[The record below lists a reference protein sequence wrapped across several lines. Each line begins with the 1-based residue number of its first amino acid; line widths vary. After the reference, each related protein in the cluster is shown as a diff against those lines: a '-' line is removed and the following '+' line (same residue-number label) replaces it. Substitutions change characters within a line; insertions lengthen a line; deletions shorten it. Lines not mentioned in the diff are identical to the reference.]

1 MNWVLRILSFVA
13 LLAIFSE
20 LASQGS
26 FIGVLGSFAAGTAAD
41 LALSVGVVALVDA
54 AQRRRWSWFARLIA
68 AVLVTVYGPFV
79 IYTVLPYSGIHF
91 VGAFTFV
98 YTFIYLMAQA
108 VTPLVALLYT
118 LPHNQIR
125 YV

>member
-13 LLAIFSE
+13 LLAILSE

-26 FIGVLGSFAAGTAAD
+26 LIGLLGSFMAGTAAD

-54 AQRRRWSWFARLIA
+54 AQRRRWNWFIRLLL

-79 IYTVLPYSGIHF
+79 IYTVLPYTGIHF
-91 VGAFTFV
+91 GPFTLI
-98 YTFIYLMAQA
+98 YTVVFLTTQA
-108 VTPLVALLYT
+108 ITPLVALLYT
-118 LPHNQIR
+118 LPHNQIK

>member
-1 MNWVLRILSFVA
+1 MKWVLRILSFVA

-26 FIGVLGSFAAGTAAD
+26 FIGPLSSFTAGTAAD

-54 AQRRRWSWFARLIA
+54 AQRRRWSWFARLIV

-91 VGAFTFV
+91 GAFTLV
-98 YTFIYLMAQA
+98 YTLIYLMAQA

-118 LPHNQIR
+118 LPHNQIK